1 MVYQV
6 SGARLVKLHFSQ
18 FDLPPGVSVEISN
31 PDGSESWRYSSTDR
45 DPLTLDED
53 MGDNGANSFWA
64 MSISGDTALVRLS
77 GNLYRFDPSQ
87 HGIEIDTYIQNF
99 EHVDRAILEGAE
111 EGLLKSTPKK
121 GPTKLLAQP
130 SLPKTPAT

>member
-1 MVYQV
+1 MQGLHRRVILAMALACTTTAASAQFDNAPGPDHGSWRSISAFDEIEPTRFKAPPHLFQPMVYQV
-6 SGARLVKLHFSQ
+6 SGARLIKLHFSQ

-64 MSISGDTALVRLS
+64 MSISGDTAAAS
-77 GNLYRFDPSQ
+77 
-87 HGIEIDTYIQNF
+87 
-99 EHVDRAILEGAE
+99 
-111 EGLLKSTPKK
+111 
-121 GPTKLLAQP
+121 
-130 SLPKTPAT
+130 